1 MQFVPVRYQGS
12 ELTAHLLVESPRKDL
27 GTRRNF
33 PVSPLSRFGRFCS
46 CTGVSRGT
54 LSSTRFDTG
63 RKLEGGARTDKVKPR
78 GPQHCPSA
86 ASLTRTCFGKWLG
99 LLASCV
105 ALMETQ
111 AFKYLIYLFNTLE
124 VKFIPS
130 LFMLCLGGRAG
141 WDLQELVPPKIA
153 DNCQTPLL
161 G

>member
-54 LSSTRFDTG
+54 LSSTRFDRTEVGG
-63 RKLEGGARTDKVKPR
+63 RSPNRQGETPWSTALPFCCVPHPHLFREVAR
-78 GPQHCPSA
+78 
-86 ASLTRTCFGKWLG
+86 LLG
-99 LLASCV
+99 LCV

>member
-1 MQFVPVRYQGS
+1 MHRPKLGLPARLALESGGRPLAASRVGIRPSEVLQGWMQMQFVPVRYQGS

-63 RKLEGGARTDKVKPR
+63 RKLDGGARTDKVKPR

-86 ASLTRTCFGKWLG
+86 ASLTRTCSGKWLVF
-99 LLASCV
+99 LASV
-105 ALMETQ
+105 L
-111 AFKYLIYLFNTLE
+111 
-124 VKFIPS
+124 PS
-130 LFMLCLGGRAG
+130 WRHR
-141 WDLQELVPPKIA
+141 
-153 DNCQTPLL
+153 PLNI
-161 G
+161 

>member
-33 PVSPLSRFGRFCS
+33 PVSPLSRFRPLLLLHGSFSWDPLLHTVRHRTEVGGRSPNRQGETPWSTALPFC
-46 CTGVSRGT
+46 CVPHPHLFR
-54 LSSTRFDTG
+54 
-63 RKLEGGARTDKVKPR
+63 EVAR
-78 GPQHCPSA
+78 
-86 ASLTRTCFGKWLG
+86 LLG
-99 LLASCV
+99 LCV

-153 DNCQTPLL
+153 DTARLL
-161 G
+161 F